1 MLIRSDIIFSHNSAL
16 LIGYIN
22 NLKEKHED
30 VADNGFTYHCFIE
43 PERRDAT
50 DTQHIQTPAY
60 AGIHTTIIQTKRS
73 SAACKIQYA
82 KYRHI
87 ILPVQN
93 MDTHTHTHALT
104 GRLFFFLSF
113 SFSLFWRAV
122 LLIGHCH

>member
-50 DTQHIQTPAY
+50 DTQH
-60 AGIHTTIIQTKRS
+60 
-73 SAACKIQYA
+73 
-82 KYRHI
+82 
-87 ILPVQN
+87 VQN
-93 MDTHTHTHALT
+93 TSPGDS
-104 GRLFFFLSF
+104 FLLS
-113 SFSLFWRAV
+113 SQ
-122 LLIGHCH
+122 LLSTDKIIREQKSNR